1 MFAVLLMI
9 TLATTVVAIHF
20 ATKYNQA
27 MKCLDDAVILL
38 YDCENYIDD
47 LTDGAYGDTIAEGDS
62 FSEFQIA
69 YHSLYGKWY

>member
-1 MFAVLLMI
+1 
-9 TLATTVVAIHF
+9 
-20 ATKYNQA
+20 

-62 FSEFQIA
+62 FSNF
-69 YHSLYGKWY
+69 YGSYNQLTGIQY